1 MAELNQNNNLDL
13 NGYQITKDD
22 FKFVQENKVIKDEK
36 FLTKPTTFFKD
47 CLRRFRKNKS
57 SVVGAIVLGFLILLA
72 IFIPVFSS
80 KNIDTPSP
88 SEVLLAPKLFP
99 SGTGFWDGRETKTN
113 VVYDMDQE
121 LPANYQPYAVFDV
134 KRDENPSY
142 IDSANQYAKG
152 GYLKFVNEA
161 TNKTPD
167 DLTAVKK
174 LLFYHQTTFTASGN
188 MKAVIKFGNVD
199 NLANDELGE
208 YRIYISYQKGLTHSL
223 ELVGYSKNYN
233 EITVDISKALQ
244 DAGFDSLPNARF
256 GFELKAGNNK
266 SSYILIESCIFTC
279 DDTVSEDV
287 RNYLDAVSI
296 KDATKSVLYSRDETT
311 LQFPQGYW
319 SCTGQKNIYH
329 ATIYYCSFKFDSY
342 AQAYA
347 DVEKTVAI
355 SDLYRWASQGYCTY
369 DESVGP
375 SSFKKLSD
383 KCPINEVY
391 SQETNRIGKVISVTA
406 NVSRY
411 KELGYSSVPT
421 FLFGTDDQGHDIVKK
436 AFAGLRTSL
445 LLGLCTATFCLL
457 FGLCWGAISGYFG
470 GNVDLAMERFCDILG
485 GIPTIIVLTLCILHL
500 GNNFGTFIIA
510 LCLTGWMGT
519 AGRTRTQFYRFK
531 GREYVLASR
540 TLGASDFRLIFRH
553 ILPNSL
559 GTIVTGSVLMI
570 PSVIYSEA
578 TLAYLQL
585 GLQGMHSF
593 GVMLSDN
600 QKFIETHPALIVF
613 PSVVMALMMISFN
626 LFGNGLRDA
635 LNPSLKG
642 SD

>member
-1 MAELNQNNNLDL
+1 MEDFNQKDESDFS
-13 NGYQITKDD
+13 GYQFTKDD
-22 FKFVQENKVIKDEK
+22 FKFVHENKVIKDEK
-36 FLTKPTTFFKD
+36 FLSKPTTFFKD

-57 SVVGAIVLGFLILLA
+57 SVAGAIVLGILILIA
-72 IFIPVFSS
+72 IFLPIFSTA
-80 KNIDTPSP
+80 NIDTPSP
-88 SEVLLAPKLFP
+88 SETLLAPKLFN
-99 SGTGFWDGRETKTN
+99 SGTGFWDGCENKDH
-113 VVYDMDQE
+113 VVYDLDNE
-121 LPANYQPYAVFDV
+121 LPADYQPYAVRNV
-134 KRDENPSY
+134 KRDENPTF
-142 IDSANQYAKG
+142 IDSANKFAKG
-152 GYLKFVNEA
+152 GYLKFVNENTNTNSSDLSA
-161 TNKTPD
+161 T
-167 DLTAVKK
+167 KK
-174 LLFYHQTTFTASGN
+174 LLCQETTFTAAGN
-188 MKAVIKFGNVD
+188 MKATIKFGNVN

-208 YRIYISYQKGLTHSL
+208 YKIYISYKKGLTYSL
-223 ELVGYSKNYN
+223 DLVDYSKNYN
-233 EITVDISKALQ
+233 EITIDISKALK
-244 DAGFDSLPNARF
+244 DAGFDTLDKARF
-256 GFELKAGNNK
+256 GFELKSGNQK
-266 SSYILIESCIFTC
+266 QSYILIESCILSC
-279 DDTVSEDV
+279 DDTVSEDI
-287 RNYLDAVSI
+287 RKEFEAISI
-296 KDATKSVLYSRDETT
+296 KDATQTVLYNRDETT

-329 ATIYYCSFKFDSY
+329 ASIYYCSFKLDTY
-342 AQAYA
+342 AQAYS
-347 DVEKTVAI
+347 DVTKTVAI
-355 SDLYRWASQGYCTY
+355 SDVYRWAAQGYCTY
-369 DESVGP
+369 DETVGP

-383 KCPINEVY
+383 KCPINEIY
-391 SQETNRIGKVISVTA
+391 SQETNRIGKVTSVEA

-411 KELGYSSVPT
+411 KELGYDSMPR
-421 FLFGTDDQGHDIVKK
+421 FLFGTDEQGHDIVKK

-445 LLGLCTATFCLL
+445 ILGLCTAAFCLL

-485 GIPTIIVLTLCILHL
+485 GIPTIIVLTLAIMHL
-500 GNNFGTFIIA
+500 GNNFGTFVIA

-519 AGRTRTQFYRFK
+519 AARTRTQFYRFK

-540 TLGASDFRLIFRH
+540 TLGASDRRLIFRH

-593 GVMLSDN
+593 GVLLSDN

-613 PSVVMALMMISFN
+613 PSVIMALMMISFN